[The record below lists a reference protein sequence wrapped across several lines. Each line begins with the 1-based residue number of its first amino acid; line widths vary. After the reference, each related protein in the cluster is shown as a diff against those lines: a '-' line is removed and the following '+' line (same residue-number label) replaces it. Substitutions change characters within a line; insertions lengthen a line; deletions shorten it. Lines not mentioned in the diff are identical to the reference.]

1 MTADLGHDT
10 VTLDLAA
17 AARRLAPQIIAA
29 RDEAERL
36 RQIPQALAD
45 ALAGAGLYQM
55 YLPRSLGGP
64 ELPPMTVFEAIE
76 ELSKADGSVGW
87 CVMNSNVP
95 SLIAGWLAPEAARLI
110 PRRAAGSPGS
120 GIVAAARARLAGG
133 RRLSPQGAMEFRQ
146 RFA

>member
-1 MTADLGHDT
+1 MA
-10 VTLDLAA
+10 
-17 AARRLAPQIIAA
+17 
-29 RDEAERL
+29 
-36 RQIPQALAD
+36 IPQALAD

-95 SLIAGWLAPEAARLI
+95 SLIAGWLAPEAARRILGE
-110 PRRAAGSPGS
+110 PPDLRAAGSL
-120 GIVAAARARLAGG
+120 R
-133 RRLSPQGAMEFRQ
+133 PQGRAWPVDGGYRVKGTMEFRQ